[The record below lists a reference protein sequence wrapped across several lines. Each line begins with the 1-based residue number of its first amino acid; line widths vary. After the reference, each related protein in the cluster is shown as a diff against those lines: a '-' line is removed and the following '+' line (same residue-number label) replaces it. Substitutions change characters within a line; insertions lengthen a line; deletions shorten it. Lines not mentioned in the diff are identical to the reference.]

1 MAYIKINNK
10 VLPPEVVHEY
20 EHLGR
25 SGRISMSNLIDA
37 SVQDII
43 AKINLAEMHGN
54 KTFGDI
60 SNSTLIKACLE
71 IGNYK
76 AAICLISPIKSRGK
90 GQVIRR
96 EIIAKLKDIDE
107 ATSYLTT
114 LSANSYRRVCHT
126 VRFDANGNEIY
137 SK

>member
-10 VLPPEVVHEY
+10 VLPPEVVHAY

-25 SGRISMSNLIDA
+25 SGRISMSNLIDSA
-37 SVQDII
+37 VQDII
-43 AKINLAEMHGN
+43 AKVNLAETHGN

-90 GQVIRR
+90 GQVIRN
-96 EIIAKLKDIDE
+96 EVVEKLKDIDE
-107 ATSYLTT
+107 ATAYLTT
-114 LSANSYRRVCHT
+114 LSANTHRHVCHT
-126 VRFDANGNEIY
+126 VRFDENGNEIY

>member
-1 MAYIKINNK
+1 MAYINMNNT
-10 VLPPEVVHEY
+10 VLTPETVHEY
-20 EHLGR
+20 KNLGR
-25 SGRISMSNLIDA
+25 SGRISMSNIIDSA
-37 SVQDII
+37 VQDII

-60 SNSTLIKACLE
+60 ANSTLIKACLE

-76 AAICLISPIKSRGK
+76 AAVCLIAPIKSRGK
-90 GQVIRR
+90 GQVIRN
-96 EIIAKLKDIDE
+96 EIIEKLKDIDE

-114 LSANSYRRVCHT
+114 LSANAHHHVCHT
-126 VRFDANGNEIY
+126 IRFDKDGNEIY